1 MFHCHSFPGS
11 KRVKFLL
18 PPGKDRWRNATPI
31 SLGLSWS
38 LTKPHFGIG
47 AAPSTFTM
55 VYRGICQVILPK
67 KNMDEGMTQRKVFA
81 WVAIHLAIRKKKIH
95 SHHSHRTR
103 HACHSHLAQ
112 GLEGEICPFCTGIA
126 YSAPYLGQTSMG
138 WKFTPGKHVDF
149 WPQSI
154 PIGSMYGIYIYIIF
168 TYIWLKL
175 MVFNHTISYRWIPR
189 RFFKNQ
195 SFILRADLMLFTVSP
210 DDDAASWTER
220 SPCWGH
226 TIPFW
231 SM

>member
-81 WVAIHLAIRKKKIH
+81 WVAIHLAIRKKKSIP
-95 SHHSHRTR
+95 TIPTGPAM
-103 HACHSHLAQ
+103 HAIPTWPKVWKAK
-112 GLEGEICPFCTGIA
+112 
-126 YSAPYLGQTSMG
+126 SAPSARGLPTAPHTSV
-138 WKFTPGKHVDF
+138 KHQ
-149 WPQSI
+149 WGESSPQENTL
-154 PIGSMYGIYIYIIF
+154 IF
-168 TYIWLKL
+168 GLSQ
-175 MVFNHTISYRWIPR
+175 FP
-189 RFFKNQ
+189 
-195 SFILRADLMLFTVSP
+195 
-210 DDDAASWTER
+210 
-220 SPCWGH
+220 
-226 TIPFW
+226 
-231 SM
+231 